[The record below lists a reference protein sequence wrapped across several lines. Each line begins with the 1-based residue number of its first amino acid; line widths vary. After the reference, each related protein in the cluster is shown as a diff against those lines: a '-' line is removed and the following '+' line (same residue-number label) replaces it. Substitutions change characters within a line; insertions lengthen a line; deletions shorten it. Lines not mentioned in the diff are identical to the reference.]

1 MKKIS
6 IALCV
11 FIGVA
16 VLATFISSAFTLK
29 KEVPSLFI
37 APSVKAVDFFA
48 GDPVDVFD
56 LTPDK
61 AQNIEQFKAAGQR
74 VSGVSMVGAVGG
86 VNGRISKNN
95 FNKDD
100 ASAHFDYEPQTGS
113 LSFSKGIMEQMN
125 VGKSKQ
131 LPSEAQ
137 AKELSNQFL
146 VSNNLMPSQ
155 KDQVE
160 LVHVG
165 GLKMQTQEETVDLMK
180 TVHYGRK
187 INGVPVSG
195 PGSKMTVSIGN
206 NGQIL
211 SVNRKWREVNT
222 SQKVAAGKPVPS
234 ADLKTQAEAEKEL
247 AVLVNQ
253 LFGNVQYKLISVQK
267 LYFDNDGK
275 YVQPVFL
282 MEAEIPNGQGQN
294 VPLLQPISML
304 KNAPER
310 VGYNAQELKAEA
322 VKAGSVNQKART
334 KDDNLPSRN

>member
-6 IALCV
+6 IALCLS
-11 FIGVA
+11 IGVA
-16 VLATFISSAFTLK
+16 FLATFVSSAFTLK
-29 KEVPSLFI
+29 KEASLFI
-37 APSVKAVDFFA
+37 APSIKAVDFFA
-48 GDPVDVFD
+48 GDPVEVFGLVTD
-56 LTPDK
+56 N
-61 AQNIEQFKAAGQR
+61 AQNIEQFKTAGQR
-74 VSGVSMVGAVGG
+74 VSGANMVGAVGA
-86 VNGRISKNN
+86 NGRISKKD

-125 VGKSKQ
+125 VSKPKQ
-131 LPSEAQ
+131 LPSEDQ

-146 VSNNLMPSQ
+146 ASNNLNPKQ
-155 KDQVE
+155 KDQLE

-165 GLKMQTQEETVDLMK
+165 GLKMATKDQTVDMMK

-195 PGSKMTVSIGN
+195 PGSKITVNIGN
-206 NGQIL
+206 NGQVL
-211 SVNRKWREVNT
+211 AVSRKWREVST
-222 SQKVAAGKPVPS
+222 SGGGGVGKAPT
-234 ADLKTQAEAEKEL
+234 ADLKTQAEAEKEF

-253 LFGNVQYKLISVQK
+253 LFGNVQYKLTSVQK

-282 MEAEIPNGQGQN
+282 IQADIDNGQGQT
-294 VPLLQPISML
+294 VPLLQPVSML

-310 VGYNAQELKAEA
+310 IGYDAQQIKAEA
-322 VKAGSVNQKART
+322 SKAAGDLNQKART
-334 KDDNLPSRN
+334 EQGLPSRN